1 MNEEIRNKLK
11 ALGNLIG
18 NTPMVRI
25 HFRYKGVP
33 MEIYAKVE
41 YYNYSGSI
49 KDRMAYHIL
58 KDAYESGKIQ
68 PGDEICE
75 ATSGNTGIAFT
86 AIGSFLGHKVN
97 IYMPDWM
104 SVERIRLI
112 SSLGG
117 NVILVSR
124 EEGGFQGSIARCQA
138 AGECACTFLPKQ
150 FENDG
155 NRVAHY
161 ISTGPEIERQMAAF
175 GVAADGFT
183 AGYGTGGT
191 LMGIGEYLKDKT
203 GCKVYPMEPAN
214 SLISATGEKKSGGHR
229 IQGISDDFIPPIL
242 KMEKLD
248 DIVVVED
255 GDAIIMAQ
263 LLAKKF
269 GLGVGISSGG
279 NFLAALKIQ
288 LEHGVKH
295 AVTTFADDSKKYLST
310 DYAKEEPVKDGYLTR
325 DIELISFDC
334 VR

>member
-1 MNEEIRNKLK
+1 MEIQKKLD
-11 ALGNLIG
+11 ALEKLIG

-25 HFRYKGVP
+25 SFRYKG
-33 MEIYAKVE
+33 ELHNIYAKLE

-49 KDRMAYHIL
+49 KDRMAYYIL
-58 KDAYESGKIQ
+58 KRAYMDGNIL

-112 SSLGG
+112 TSLGG
-117 NVILVSR
+117 NGVLVSK
-124 EEGGFQGSIARCQA
+124 EEGGFQGSIARCIA
-138 AGECACTFLPKQ
+138 AGECKCTFLPKQ

-155 NRVAHY
+155 NRMAHY
-161 ISTGPEIERQMAAF
+161 TTTGPEIQRQMAAF
-175 GVAADGFT
+175 GVVPDGFS

-191 LMGIGEYLKDKT
+191 LMGIGEYLKDQL
-203 GCKVYPMEPAN
+203 GCRAFPMEPAN
-214 SLISATGEKKSGGHR
+214 SLISASGEKKSGGHR

-242 KMEKLD
+242 NMKKID
-248 DIVVVED
+248 DIVVIED

-263 LLAKKF
+263 MLAKKL

-288 LEHGVKH
+288 LDHGVKH

-310 DYAKEEPVKDGYLTR
+310 DYAKEEPVKAGYLSN
-325 DIELISFDC
+325 DIELLSFDSM
-334 VR
+334 R